1 MANMSPMDA
10 QAQAKRRLFVIG
22 GIVLAAIVAVAIV
35 IAVTSGGSGSSNT
48 ASTTTGST
56 TAGGAGGLKGV
67 SAVTSEFAGIPQKG
81 NELGSASAPG
91 TMVVFA
97 DMQCPFCA
105 EFENGA
111 MPSLVQR
118 YVRPGKLKIVFQP
131 IAIIGNDS
139 VLGARAVASAA
150 QQNKLFEYTAILYRN
165 QGSENSGYLND
176 AYVKKI
182 GAATPGLDVTK
193 LSAELKADP
202 VNKLLNDAQSLA
214 TSAKV
219 SSTPSFFVA
228 KTGQPL
234 QQLQVASLAPDAF
247 YATLDSVTR

>member
-1 MANMSPMDA
+1 MENMDA
-10 QAQAKRRLFVIG
+10 RAQAKRRLFLIG
-22 GIVLAAIVAVAIV
+22 GVALAAIVAVAIV

-48 ASTTTGST
+48 ASTTAGST
-56 TAGGAGGLKGV
+56 AAGGAGGLKGV
-67 SAVTSEFAGIPQKG
+67 SAVKSEFAGIPQKG
-81 NELGSASAPG
+81 NVLGTATAPA

-150 QQNKLFEYTAILYRN
+150 QQSKLFEYAAILYRN
-165 QGSENSGYLND
+165 QGTENSGYLTN

-193 LSAELKADP
+193 LNADLKAAP

-219 SSTPSFFVA
+219 NSTPSFFVA

-234 QQLQVASLAPDAF
+234 QQLQVTSLAPDAF
-247 YATLDSVTR
+247 YARLDSVTR